1 MYDTTFEIDKLE
13 ICSSMSLFKL
23 GLIVNPVAGIGG
35 RVGLKGSDGE
45 AIRQQAFALGAIP
58 LASQRAAQALLCLSS
73 VKAQFELYTVAGA
86 MGEEVARDTNIN
98 CQLLMQPEADQTES
112 ADTRQAVKQM
122 LEAKVDLLLFAG
134 GDGTARDIFSA
145 LSEFNAVD
153 AMHVIGIPAG
163 CKIHSAVY
171 AVSPA
176 HAGKLASAIIS
187 GKAARLIEADVMDI
201 DEDAFRKGIVK
212 ARRYGGLWVPQ
223 DNEHMQS
230 LKEGGVE
237 HEELALQNI
246 ALTIIEQ
253 MQDDTLYFIGSGSTP
268 AAVMEEL
275 GLNNTLL
282 GVDLVINN
290 ELIDSDLTEQ
300 KILAYLQQYSDRAA
314 YLVITVIGGQG
325 IVLGRGNQQL
335 SPEVVR
341 KIGFDHIIY
350 MATAEKIR
358 RLNGQPLRVDSG
370 DETLNSELSGTVKVV
385 TGYDEYL
392 LYRIAV

>member
-1 MYDTTFEIDKLE
+1 
-13 ICSSMSLFKL
+13 MSLFKL

-45 AIRQQAFALGAIP
+45 AIRQQAFDLGAIP
-58 LASQRAAQALLCLSS
+58 LAGQRATQALSCLAS

-86 MGEEVARDTNIN
+86 MGEEVVQGMGNH
-98 CQLLMQPEADQTES
+98 CHVLMQPEANQTEP
-112 ADTRQAVKQM
+112 ADTRHAVKQM
-122 LEAKVDLLLFAG
+122 LDAKVNLLLFAG

-145 LSEFNAVD
+145 LSELNAVD
-153 AMHVIGIPAG
+153 AMSVIGIPAG

-171 AVSPA
+171 AVSPV
-176 HAGKLASAIIS
+176 HAGELASGIIS

-201 DEDAFRKGIVK
+201 DEEAFRQGVVK

-223 DNEHMQS
+223 DSDHMQS

-246 ALTIIEQ
+246 ALTVVEQ
-253 MQDDTLYFIGSGSTP
+253 MEEDGLYFIGSGSTP
-268 AAVMEEL
+268 AAIMEEL
-275 GLNNTLL
+275 GLENTLL

-290 ELIDSDLTEQ
+290 ELIDSDLTEY
-300 KILAYLQQYSDRAA
+300 KILNYLQQYSDRKA
-314 YLVITVIGGQG
+314 YLVITIIGGQG
-325 IVLGRGNQQL
+325 IVFGRGNQQL
-335 SPEVVR
+335 SPEVIR
-341 KIGFDHIIY
+341 KIGFNNLIY

-370 DETLNSELSGTVKVV
+370 DETLNSELSGSVKII

-392 LYRIAV
+392 LYRISV

>member
-1 MYDTTFEIDKLE
+1 
-13 ICSSMSLFKL
+13 MSLFKL

-45 AIRQQAFALGAIP
+45 AIRQQAIALGAIP
-58 LASQRAAQALLCLSS
+58 LASQRVHQALSNLSS
-73 VKAQFELYTVAGA
+73 VKDQFELFTVAGV
-86 MGEEVARDTNIN
+86 MGEEVTADFAYE
-98 CQLLMQPEADQTES
+98 CHLVMKLEADQTEP
-112 ADTRQAVKQM
+112 ADTHQAVKQM

-134 GDGTARDIFSA
+134 GDGTARDIYAA
-145 LSEFNAVD
+145 LSELNVVD
-153 AMHVIGIPAG
+153 AMPVIGIPAG

-171 AVSPA
+171 AVSPV
-176 HAGKLASAIIS
+176 HAGELASAIIS

-201 DEDAFRKGIVK
+201 DEEAFRQGVVK

-223 DNEHMQS
+223 DSDHMQS
-230 LKEGGVE
+230 LKEGGIE

-246 ALTIIEQ
+246 ALTVVEQ
-253 MQDDTLYFIGSGSTP
+253 MEEDELYFIGSGSTP

-275 GLNNTLL
+275 GLENTLL

-300 KILAYLQQYSDRAA
+300 KILDYLKQYSDRSAH
-314 YLVITVIGGQG
+314 LVITVIGGQG

-335 SPEVVR
+335 SPEVLRTV
-341 KIGFDHIIY
+341 GLNNIIY
-350 MATAEKIR
+350 IATADKIR
-358 RLNGQPLRVDSG
+358 HLNGQPLRVDSG
-370 DETLNSELSGTVKVV
+370 DETLNSELAGSVKVL

-392 LYRIAV
+392 LYRITV